1 MSSATTPAFSP
12 ETRVSAVRDQVSC
25 QIDRE
30 AVILNLKSGVYF
42 GLNEVGARVWALLQ
56 EPAPHTVNEIV
67 TMISAEFE
75 VEPEACVRDVHALLE
90 QFQAAGLLEVS
101 GDCPH

>member
-1 MSSATTPAFSP
+1 MSSTTTPAFSP

-30 AVILNLKSGVYF
+30 AVILNLNSGVYF

-56 EPAPHTVNEIV
+56 EPAPHTVAEIANTV
-67 TMISAEFE
+67 CGEFD
-75 VEPEACVRDVHALLE
+75 VEPEACLRDVHALLE

-101 GDCPH
+101 GDCTQ